1 VSEYAIDPIVILRSA
16 TGVFKR
22 CATLLLVTRVVIAHD
37 YLTQRGG
44 AERVVLAMLDVFP
57 DARLVTS
64 IYDPDG
70 TYPEFSRHAVETL
83 LPRVPFL
90 RKDPRLA
97 LPILAA
103 AFGRHTVQDAD
114 VVLCSSSGWAHG
126 IQSSAPKI
134 VYCHTPARWLYR
146 ERDYAAGHG
155 AAGYVV
161 TRLARFALR
170 GWDRRAAL
178 GAEVYVANSR
188 VVADRIR
195 TVYGRDATVLHP
207 PLALS
212 ADGPQA
218 ALEPLSPGFLLTVA
232 RRRGYK
238 NTAAVATAAKR
249 QGVPLVVVGAEG
261 TSEPGVTHVGRI
273 DDAGLRWLYANCRA
287 LVASAYEDFGL
298 TPVEAMAFGKPV
310 LALRAGGYLET
321 VVDGETGCFFDEPS
335 PVAIG
340 DAIEQLGRASF
351 DAERIRRRADDFSA
365 DRFAAGLRSIVSAA
379 VR

>member
-1 VSEYAIDPIVILRSA
+1 VCDAS
-16 TGVFKR
+16 
-22 CATLLLVTRVVIAHD
+22 LVTRVVIVHD

-44 AERVVLAMLDVFP
+44 AERVVLAMLEAFP

-70 TYPEFSRHAVETL
+70 TFPEFGRHRVETL
-83 LPRVPFL
+83 LPRIPFL

-97 LPILAA
+97 LPILAT
-103 AFGRHTVQDAD
+103 AFGRHTVRDAD

-126 IQSSAPKI
+126 IKSSAPKV

-155 AAGYVV
+155 AAG
-161 TRLARFALR
+161 RLAARVARLALR

-178 GAEVYVANSR
+178 GAYAYVANSR

-195 TVYGRDATVLHP
+195 SVYGRDAAVLHP

-212 ADGPQA
+212 TDGPQA
-218 ALEPLSPGFLLTVA
+218 AVAALSPGFLLTVA

-238 NTAAVATAAKR
+238 NTAAVAAAATR
-249 QGVPLVVVGAEG
+249 QRVPLVVVGGDRGPPE
-261 TSEPGVTHVGRI
+261 SGVVHVGRI
-273 DDAGLRWLYANCRA
+273 DDAQLRWLYANCSA

-321 VVDGETGCFFDEPS
+321 VVERETGYFFDEPS
-335 PVAIG
+335 TEAIAEAIG
-340 DAIEQLGRASF
+340 QLEHASF
-351 DAERIRRRADDFSA
+351 DGEKIRRHADAFSA
-365 DRFAAGLRSIVSAA
+365 ERFAAGIRSIVVEAA
-379 VR
+379 R